1 MRKHHNSKKTVH
13 TRDTVNGYSDKP
25 KILSKR
31 YNVTSQTAYHIT
43 ELALREGTTEG
54 RIIDK
59 IMRTYLATQR
69 IQSRDHT

>member
-1 MRKHHNSKKTVH
+1 MRKHNHHKKAVHN
-13 TRDTVNGYSDKP
+13 RDTVNGYSDKP
-25 KILSKR
+25 KVVAKR

-69 IQSRDHT
+69 FQGRDYT